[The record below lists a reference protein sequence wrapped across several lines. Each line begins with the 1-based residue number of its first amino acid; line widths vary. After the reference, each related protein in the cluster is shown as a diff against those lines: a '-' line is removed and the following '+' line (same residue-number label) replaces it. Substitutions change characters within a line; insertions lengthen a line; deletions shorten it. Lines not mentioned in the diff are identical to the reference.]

1 MRTLIGVLA
10 DAAREVHQAAV
21 QRRRNVRPR
30 VHRGG
35 IYPLLRAFTTVLTR
49 DVIVATVIGDM
60 YAGRSVIYADFVG
73 YDEVAHHSGVERYDA
88 LDTLRRLDH
97 EFARLHKAA
106 QDCPRNYEFV
116 LLSDHGQSQ
125 GATFRTRYG
134 ETLAEFVARVLDA
147 PAKTPTAPEDRKAA
161 GEESWGYAG
170 GALTE
175 VAAGQGMAA
184 RVAGRLHRDRPED
197 PAPAASLSSDAPAGK
212 DEAVVLASGNCAL
225 IYLMRETER
234 LTSERITDLYPD
246 LLVSLTEHPG
256 IGFVLVRSQHRG
268 PVVIGADGEVE
279 LATGRVTGTDPL
291 AQFGPHARA
300 QVART
305 DTFTH
310 CADIMV
316 NSLWDSQTDEVAAF
330 EELVGS
336 HGGLGGDQTRPFLLY
351 PSSWPAP
358 ADELLGPEALHQQ
371 LRRWLAH
378 VGQSAYDDAAAEGDL
393 HIDVRRLST
402 SN

>member
-1 MRTLIGVLA
+1 
-10 DAAREVHQAAV
+10 
-21 QRRRNVRPR
+21 
-30 VHRGG
+30 
-35 IYPLLRAFTTVLTR
+35 
-49 DVIVATVIGDM
+49 M

-106 QDCPRNYEFV
+106 QDCRRNYEFV
-116 LLSDHGQSQ
+116 VLSDHGQSQ

-134 ETLAEFVARVLDA
+134 ETLAELVARVLHA
-147 PAKTPTAPEDRKAA
+147 PAKTPTAAEDRTAA

-175 VAAGQGMAA
+175 VAAGPGIAA
-184 RVAGRLHRDRPED
+184 RVAGRLHRDRPE
-197 PAPAASLSSDAPAGK
+197 APESPTSSSSAGASDK

-225 IYLMRETER
+225 IYLTRETER
-234 LTSERITDLYPD
+234 LTCERIADLYPD
-246 LLVSLTEHPG
+246 LLPSLTEHPG
-256 IGFVLVRSQHRG
+256 IGFVLVRSQERG
-268 PVVIGADGEVE
+268 PVVIGARGELE
-279 LATGRVTGTDPL
+279 LATGRVIGSDPL

-300 QVART
+300 QVTRT
-305 DTFTH
+305 DTFKH
-310 CADIMV
+310 CADVMV

-351 PSSWPAP
+351 PTSWPAP
-358 ADELLGPEALHQQ
+358 AEELLGPKALHQQ
-371 LRRWLAH
+371 LRRWLAYA
-378 VGQSAYDDAAAEGDL
+378 GQSAYDDATGDGAPQV
-393 HIDVRRLST
+393 DVRRLSN
-402 SN
+402 SS